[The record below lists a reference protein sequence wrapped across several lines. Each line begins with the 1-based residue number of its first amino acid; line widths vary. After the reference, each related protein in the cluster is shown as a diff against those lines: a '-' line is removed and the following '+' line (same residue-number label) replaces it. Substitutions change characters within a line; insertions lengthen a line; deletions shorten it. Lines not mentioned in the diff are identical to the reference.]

1 MRRGTTPDYELSIS
15 GYDLSGQTLFVTLSQ
30 YANKVTLTGD
40 RLNVTYDIETNTTSV
55 IFSLTQQ
62 ETLTFKSGNVEVQI
76 RFIDADGVAQATEI
90 KLLPVLPI
98 LFEEVIAYDGAG
110 DCERGDTDAGGNGAY
125 EITFGRGGK

>member
-1 MRRGTTPDYELSIS
+1 MRRGTTPDYELKVS

-30 YANKVTLTGD
+30 YAKKVTLSGD
-40 RLNVTYDIETNTTSV
+40 RLNVTYDPAANTTSV

-62 ETLTFKSGNVEVQI
+62 ETLTFKSGNAEVQI

-98 LFEEVIAYDGAG
+98 LFEEVITYGGAG
-110 DCERGDTDAGGNGAY
+110 D
-125 EITFGRGGK
+125 